1 MPYKTG
7 SIREIHRSLVANGY
21 HISENTL
28 RTWVKQGVV
37 VAAFVG
43 KKAYVNYDNVVS
55 VLTNGTAN
63 AGRGASSPHAAV
75 RMIG

>member
-1 MPYKTG
+1 MQYKTG
-7 SIREIHRSLVANGY
+7 SIREIHRNLVSNGY

-37 VAAFVG
+37 VAAYVG

-55 VLTNGTAN
+55 VLNNGTPRN
-63 AGRGASSPHAAV
+63 SGSFQLSSS

>member
-1 MPYKTG
+1 MQYKTG
-7 SIREIHRSLVANGY
+7 SIREIQCNLVSNGY

-37 VAAFVG
+37 VAAYVG

-55 VLTNGTAN
+55 VLNNGTPCN
-63 AGRGASSPHAAV
+63 SSSFQLSSS

>member
-1 MPYKTG
+1 MQYKTG
-7 SIREIHRSLVANGY
+7 SIREIHRCLVTEGY

-43 KKAYVNYDNVVS
+43 KKAYVNYDNIVA
-55 VLTNGTAN
+55 VLTGGTPPFNGTAV
-63 AGRGASSPHAAV
+63 RASAND
-75 RMIG
+75 